1 MLTRR
6 SLIQSAALLAPAVL
20 TPSVPAQGAD
30 AVPPAAPR
38 IPLGF
43 DNFSIR
49 AFGWKAGQVLEYAA
63 SQKVDCLLLSDLDV
77 YENHGEAYLKDLGK
91 KSRDL
96 GITMYAGTGGICP
109 SAHRFSNKWGNADE
123 HLALAIKVAQ
133 AVGSPVLRCYQGF
146 GEDRKSPGGIPAR
159 QQDTVKVCQA
169 AKSRAVDAGV
179 KIAIE
184 NHAGDMQAWEL
195 LELVEACGKDFVGVT
210 IDSGNATWT
219 LEDPM
224 LNLEVLAPSVLCS
237 GMRDSMIWDDE
248 NGVQVQWTAVGE
260 GMIDMKAYTARYA
273 GLCPKA
279 PFILEI
285 ISGFAKAYPWR
296 KPGFWDAYPRVR
308 AGEFARFLNLS
319 KTGKPIPSWQP
330 QAGGDRKQAEP
341 AYQKAELERSLAYC
355 RGTLGMGIRS

>member
-1 MLTRR
+1 MPTRR
-6 SLIQSAALLAPAVL
+6 SLLQSATALSPVLLSSSVLAQTAAPA
-20 TPSVPAQGAD
+20 PAKT
-30 AVPPAAPR
+30 PR

-49 AFGWKAGQVLEYAA
+49 AYGWKAGQVLDYAA

-77 YENHGEAYLKDLGK
+77 YESHGTDYLKDLGK

-96 GITMYAGTGGICP
+96 GITLYAGTGGICP
-109 SAHRFSNKWGNADE
+109 SAHRFPDKWGNADE
-123 HLALAIKVAQ
+123 HLALAIRVAQ

-159 QQDTVKVCQA
+159 QKDTVKVCQT

-195 LELVEACGKDFVGVT
+195 QELVEACGKDFVGVT
-210 IDSGNATWT
+210 IDNGNATWT

-224 LNLEVLAPSVLCS
+224 VNLEILAPYVLSS
-237 GMRDSMIWDDE
+237 GMRDSMIWDDD
-248 NGVQVQWTAVGE
+248 NGVQVQWTAMGE
-260 GMIDMKAYTARYA
+260 GIVDMKAYAKKYA
-273 GLCPKA
+273 GLCPNA

-285 ISGFAKAYPWR
+285 ISGFARPFPWR
-296 KPGFWDAYPRVR
+296 KPEFWSAYERVR
-308 AGEFARFLNLS
+308 SAEFAKFLNLS
-319 KTGKPIPSWQP
+319 KTGRPIPSWQP
-330 QAGGDRKQAEP
+330 APGEDRKTAEP
-341 AYQKAELERSLAYC
+341 AYQKAELERSLTYC
-355 RGTLGMGIRS
+355 RSALGMGLRN

>member
-1 MLTRR
+1 MPTRR
-6 SLIQSAALLAPAVL
+6 SLLQTAAALTPALLAHPVL
-20 TPSVPAQGAD
+20 AQT
-30 AVPPAAPR
+30 PAAAAAAPKR

-49 AFGWKAGQVLEYAA
+49 AAGWKAGQILDYAA

-77 YENHGEAYLKDLGK
+77 YDNHSDSYLKDLDK

-96 GITMYAGTGGICP
+96 GITLYAGTGGICP
-109 SAHRFSNKWGNADE
+109 SAHRFPDKWGNADE
-123 HLALAIKVAQ
+123 HLALCIRIAH

-159 QQDTVKVCQA
+159 QKDTVKVCQA

-195 LELVEACGKDFVGVT
+195 QELVEACGKDFVGVT

-224 LNLEVLAPSVLCS
+224 VNLEILGPYILSS

-248 NGVQVQWTAVGE
+248 NGVQVQWTAIGE
-260 GMIDMKAYTARYA
+260 GCVDMKAYTKRYA
-273 GLCPKA
+273 ELAPGA

-285 ISGFAKAYPWR
+285 ISGFARGYEWR
-296 KPGFWDAYPRVR
+296 KPEFWEAYQRVR
-308 AGEFARFLNLS
+308 PAEFAKFLNLS
-319 KTGKPIPSWQP
+319 KKGKPIPSWQP
-330 QAGGDRKQAEP
+330 APGVDKKTAEP

-355 RGTLGMGIRS
+355 RTTLGMGLK

>member
-1 MLTRR
+1 MPTRR
-6 SLIQSAALLAPAVL
+6 SVIQSAALLAPAL
-20 TPSVPAQGAD
+20 LAPSVLARTMAPAT
-30 AVPPAAPR
+30 APR

-49 AFGWKAGQVLEYAA
+49 AFGWKAGQVLDYAA

-77 YENHGEAYLKDLGK
+77 YDNHGEAYLKDLGK

-96 GITMYAGTGGICP
+96 GISLYAGTGGICP

-159 QQDTVKVCQA
+159 QQDTIKVCQA

-195 LELVEACGKDFVGVT
+195 QELVEACGKDFVGVT

-224 LNLEVLAPSVLCS
+224 LNLEVLAPYVLCS

-260 GMIDMKAYTARYA
+260 GMIDMKAYAARYA
-273 GLCPKA
+273 ELCPKA

-285 ISGFAKAYPWR
+285 ISGFAKAYSWR
-296 KPGFWDAYPRVR
+296 KPGFWAAYPRVR
-308 AGEFARFLNLS
+308 AGEFARFLNLA

-330 QAGGDRKQAEP
+330 PAGADRKQAEP